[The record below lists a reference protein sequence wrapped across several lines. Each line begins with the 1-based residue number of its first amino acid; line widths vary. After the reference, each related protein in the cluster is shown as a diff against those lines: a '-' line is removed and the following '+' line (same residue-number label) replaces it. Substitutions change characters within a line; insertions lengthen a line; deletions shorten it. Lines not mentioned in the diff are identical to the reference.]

1 MTVYTIVEKFY
12 FNGSCLGK
20 ERIIKSFYEKS
31 LAIKHL
37 NDDVDEIFTRSKN
50 YPDMTV
56 YRINN
61 EHSPLNGSTMVR
73 SICKITTNNF
83 YGKISSDTVLLQD
96 ESTPKDNI

>member
-12 FNGSCLGK
+12 FEGSCLGE
-20 ERIIKSFYEKS
+20 ERLIKSFYEKS

-37 NDDVDEIFTRSKN
+37 NDGVNEIFIKSKD

-56 YRINN
+56 YRIND
-61 EHSPLNGSTMVR
+61 ERSPLNGSTMIR
-73 SICKITTNNF
+73 SICKITTDNF
-83 YGKISSDTVLLQD
+83 YGEISGNTVPLQD